1 MKDLSNQVI
10 PTVCPLW
17 RDIGLQLNLKT
28 PMLNEIKANCH
39 EDVRQ
44 CCSRVFEEWLKQHSK
59 ASWCVLVNACSRVR
73 ENLLSSHDKP
83 HTRDHIE
90 ALNQLA
96 SILPTFFATFN
107 ARD

>member
-17 RDIGLQLNLKT
+17 RDIGLQLNLET
-28 PMLNEIKANCH
+28 WMLNEIKANCH

-44 CCSRVFEEWLKQHSK
+44 CCYRVFEEWLKQDSK

-73 ENLLSSHDKP
+73 DNLLSSPDKP
-83 HTRDHIE
+83 HAKDHIE

-107 ARD
+107 AHD